1 MNLLV
6 QKKDDLG
13 LELLLCE
20 ETLRELGLIS
30 LEKLLESSLAEKDMG
45 SWCIAS

>member
-6 QKKDDLG
+6 QKREKIIKG
-13 LELLLCE
+13 LELLSCE

-30 LEKLLESSLAEKDMG
+30 LEKLLESSLQKRTA
-45 SWCIAS
+45 SWIAS